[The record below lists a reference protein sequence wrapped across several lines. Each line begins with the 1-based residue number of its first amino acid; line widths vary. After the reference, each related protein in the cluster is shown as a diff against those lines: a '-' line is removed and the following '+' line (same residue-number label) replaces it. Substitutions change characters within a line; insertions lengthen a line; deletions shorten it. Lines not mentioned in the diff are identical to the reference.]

1 MSQIVDRFSRLAS
14 ADPRRP
20 LIIHAAEHRIVT
32 AADLLRLSTD
42 FRDALDAACLPP
54 AAPIVSAVGN
64 RPEFVAL
71 LLACLWSKRP
81 LLPAD
86 PGTNVSAA
94 LALATTWRA
103 AALIGVMGADA
114 PCLGDPLPGGLAVWR
129 VAGES
134 AHYEHIAVMKLTS
147 GSTGL
152 PKAILATEAN
162 LVADVQH
169 IVEAMGIRS
178 DDVQLAATPLSHA
191 YALGNLVLPV
201 VWQGTAMVL
210 RDGFVPHRLVD
221 DVAAHGVRVWP
232 GVPFMFEHVLQ
243 HPPPGG
249 LPPCLERLISAG
261 APLDHGVQRRF
272 YERFGLK
279 VHSFYGTSETGGITF
294 DDTPTV
300 GSGPTVGRPMP
311 GVTVTLRRIEGADEE
326 SGLRVHV
333 AGQAVARQYA
343 SLDSDTDGG
352 FDDQGYLTGDL
363 GTFDAS
369 GALVL
374 TGRVSSFVNVAGRKV
389 QPEEVARCL
398 RSMPA
403 LAAAHV
409 LGVPSAL
416 RGEQLVAVVVPRDT
430 APSTATLRAYCAA
443 RLAPYKVPRAF
454 VVAPAIPC
462 DVRGKTDRQAL
473 MILVAAHLNAACEA
487 GAQDAGAILH
497 RPSDTAVCDA
507 HNEEER
513 G

>member
-20 LIIHAAEHRIVT
+20 LVIHAAERRIVT
-32 AADLLRLSTD
+32 AAELLRLSTD
-42 FRDALDAACLPP
+42 LRNALDAACLPP

-64 RPEFVAL
+64 RPEFIAL

-86 PGTNVSAA
+86 PGTSVSAA
-94 LALATTWRA
+94 LSLATTWRA
-103 AALIGVMGADA
+103 AALIGARGADA
-114 PCLGDPLPGGLAVWR
+114 PFAGDPLPGALAVWR

-134 AHYEHIAVMKLTS
+134 AQYESVALMKLTS

-169 IVEAMGIRS
+169 IVEAMGIRA

-210 RDGFVPHRLVD
+210 RDGFVPHRLVE
-221 DVAAHGVRVWP
+221 DVAAHSVRVWP

-249 LPPCLERLISAG
+249 LPSCLERLISAG

-300 GSGPTVGRPMP
+300 GPGPTVGRPMP
-311 GVTVTLRRIEGADEE
+311 GVTVTLRRVDGADEE

-333 AGQAVARQYA
+333 AGGAVARQYA
-343 SLDSDTDGG
+343 SLDSETDGG
-352 FDDQGYLTGDL
+352 FDEQGYLTGDL

-398 RSMPA
+398 RTMPA
-403 LAAAHV
+403 LADAHV
-409 LGVPSAL
+409 LGVPSTL

-430 APSTATLRAYCAA
+430 APSTAMLRAYCAA

-487 GAQDAGAILH
+487 GPQDAGAILH
-497 RPSDTAVCDA
+497 RPSDTAVCDP

>member
-42 FRDALDAACLPP
+42 LRDALDAACLPP

-86 PGTNVSAA
+86 PGTSVSAA

-114 PCLGDPLPGGLAVWR
+114 PCLGDPMPGGLAVWR

-134 AHYEHIAVMKLTS
+134 AHYERVALMKLTS

-249 LPPCLERLISAG
+249 LPSCLERLISAG

-279 VHSFYGTSETGGITF
+279 VQVRALKDVDALLNGIALRAGTTVEATLDDKVVFHNDSELPLSDLRRRARALGGRFQLKAYKSGYLVSNNPSLLDTDDILLSPGTSGDVLLKILCDYENR
-294 DDTPTV
+294 V
-300 GSGPTVGRPMP
+300 GK
-311 GVTVTLRRIEGADEE
+311 L
-326 SGLRVHV
+326 
-333 AGQAVARQYA
+333 
-343 SLDSDTDGG
+343 
-352 FDDQGYLTGDL
+352 
-363 GTFDAS
+363 
-369 GALVL
+369 
-374 TGRVSSFVNVAGRKV
+374 
-389 QPEEVARCL
+389 
-398 RSMPA
+398 
-403 LAAAHV
+403 
-409 LGVPSAL
+409 
-416 RGEQLVAVVVPRDT
+416 
-430 APSTATLRAYCAA
+430 
-443 RLAPYKVPRAF
+443 
-454 VVAPAIPC
+454 
-462 DVRGKTDRQAL
+462 KT
-473 MILVAAHLNAACEA
+473 N
-487 GAQDAGAILH
+487 
-497 RPSDTAVCDA
+497 
-507 HNEEER
+507 
-513 G
+513 